1 MSIEIDN
8 NEIKDIFVN
17 GERIVKVYNG
27 NDLVYDKGTLIDVTD
42 YEYTLDNKGNLILT
56 KYIGSKTNV
65 VTPNI

>member
-8 NEIKDIFVN
+8 KEIKDIFVN

>member
-42 YEYTLDNKGNLILT
+42 YEYTLDNQGNLILT
-56 KYIGSKTNV
+56 KYIGSNTNV

>member
-42 YEYTLDNKGNLILT
+42 YEYTLDNQGNLVLT
-56 KYIGSKTNV
+56 KYIGSNTDVIN
-65 VTPNI
+65 PNI

>member
-8 NEIKDIFVN
+8 NDIKDIFVN

-42 YEYTLDNKGNLILT
+42 YEYTLDNQGNLVLT
-56 KYIGSKTNV
+56 KYIGSKTIV
-65 VTPNI
+65 TTPNI

>member
-42 YEYTLDNKGNLILT
+42 YEYILDNQGNLILT

>member
-8 NEIKDIFVN
+8 NDIKDIFVN

-42 YEYTLDNKGNLILT
+42 YEYTLDNQGNLVLT

>member
-1 MSIEIDN
+1 MSIKINN

-42 YEYTLDNKGNLILT
+42 YEYTLDNQGNLILT

>member
-1 MSIEIDN
+1 MSIKINN

-27 NDLVYDKGTLIDVTD
+27 NDLVYDKGTLINVTD
-42 YEYTLDNKGNLILT
+42 YEYTLDNQGNLILT

>member
-42 YEYTLDNKGNLILT
+42 YEYTLDNQGNLILT
-56 KYIGSKTNV
+56 KYIGTNPIIT
-65 VTPNI
+65 TPNI

>member
-42 YEYTLDNKGNLILT
+42 YEYTLDNQGNLILT
-56 KYIGSKTNV
+56 KYIGTKTNV

>member
-42 YEYTLDNKGNLILT
+42 YEYTLDNQGNLVLT
-56 KYIGSKTNV
+56 KYIGSDTNV
-65 VTPNI
+65 INPNI

>member
-8 NEIKDIFVN
+8 SEIKDIFVN

-42 YEYTLDNKGNLILT
+42 YEYTLDNQGNLVLT
-56 KYIGSKTNV
+56 KYIGTNTNV

>member
-42 YEYTLDNKGNLILT
+42 YEYTLDNQGNLILT
-56 KYIGSKTNV
+56 KYIGSNTDIIN
-65 VTPNI
+65 PNI

>member
-1 MSIEIDN
+1 MSIEIN
-8 NEIKDIFVN
+8 NDEIKDIFVN

-42 YEYTLDNKGNLILT
+42 YEYTLDNQGNLVLT

>member
-42 YEYTLDNKGNLILT
+42 YEYTLDNQGNLVLT

>member
-8 NEIKDIFVN
+8 NDIKDIFVN

-42 YEYTLDNKGNLILT
+42 YEYTLDNQGNLVLT
-56 KYIGSKTNV
+56 KYIGTNTNV

>member
-42 YEYTLDNKGNLILT
+42 YEYTLDNHGNLVLT
-56 KYIGSKTNV
+56 KYIGSDTDV
-65 VTPNI
+65 TTPNI

>member
-42 YEYTLDNKGNLILT
+42 YEYTLDNQGNLILT
-56 KYIGSKTNV
+56 KYIGTNSV
-65 VTPNI
+65 VTTPNI

>member
-1 MSIEIDN
+1 MSIEIN
-8 NEIKDIFVN
+8 NDEIKDIFVN

-42 YEYTLDNKGNLILT
+42 YEYTLDNQGNLILT

>member
-1 MSIEIDN
+1 MSIEIN
-8 NEIKDIFVN
+8 NDEIKDIFVN

-42 YEYTLDNKGNLILT
+42 YEYTLDNQGNLILT
-56 KYIGSKTNV
+56 KYIGSNTNV

>member
-8 NEIKDIFVN
+8 NDIKDIFVN

-42 YEYTLDNKGNLILT
+42 YEYTLDNQGNLILT

>member
-8 NEIKDIFVN
+8 SEIKDIFVN

-42 YEYTLDNKGNLILT
+42 YEYTLDNQGNLVLT
-56 KYIGSKTNV
+56 KYIGSNTNV

>member
-42 YEYTLDNKGNLILT
+42 YEYTLDNQGNLILT

>member
-42 YEYTLDNKGNLILT
+42 YEYTLDNQGNLILT
-56 KYIGSKTNV
+56 KYIGTNTNV
-65 VTPNI
+65 VTPNM